1 MFTWRSVPFEKR
13 TLRSGSKDFVPFRKI
28 ELDFGASMSRD
39 TQPTCLEFYTKATE
53 PLPRLF
59 FWSVVRLIVNLSE
72 HESAHFTESASLFS
86 CVLLTCGMMSGI
98 TRRIRTVP
106 TNVVLARSSKSL
118 PRRTPTSERL
128 FFRRFFPSLFVYG
141 SGAGRDELVDFPH
154 LFSSWRKLQA
164 SSFVHF
170 PFVFS
175 IDSILLASFPR

>member
-1 MFTWRSVPFEKR
+1 M
-13 TLRSGSKDFVPFRKI
+13 
-28 ELDFGASMSRD
+28 
-39 TQPTCLEFYTKATE
+39 
-53 PLPRLF
+53 
-59 FWSVVRLIVNLSE
+59 VRLIVNLSE

-170 PFVFS
+170 PFVFPLIAFS
-175 IDSILLASFPR
+175 LLPFHSDRFPFAFRRCSFLDSFISGLNFLGSDLLIQTFLHHGLRFLVGRF